1 MVASANLWAP
11 IHAPVRANATLD
23 FQAAP
28 AYVDRASAVIEAA
41 LDHAAAHDVCVIRAY
56 ASAEARQDVLREAGF
71 VAEVVHPADLDL
83 GDRRADVTVM
93 RRDLA

>member
-28 AYVDRASAVIEAA
+28 AYVGRASAVIEAA
-41 LDHAAAHDVCVIRAY
+41 LDHAAAHDVRVIRAY
-56 ASAEARQDVLREAGF
+56 ASAEARQDVLREAGLRCRKSCIRPTSTW
-71 VAEVVHPADLDL
+71 ATGA
-83 GDRRADVTVM
+83 RTSR
-93 RRDLA
+93 